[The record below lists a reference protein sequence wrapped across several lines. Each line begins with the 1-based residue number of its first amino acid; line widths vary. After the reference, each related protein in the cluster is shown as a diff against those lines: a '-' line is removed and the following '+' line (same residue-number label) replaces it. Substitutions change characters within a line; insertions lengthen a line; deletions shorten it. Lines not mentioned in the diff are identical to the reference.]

1 MGKTMGKV
9 SLAGLNDYLRN
20 GTVMSTEQVDEL
32 KSAIISGLHTDIFG
46 QYSGKLYRGMIVSY
60 ESMQLLG
67 FDPNKVVTGTQ
78 NTAQSTYY
86 TKNGYSSWSK
96 NPKIAKAFAKPES
109 AGGYGVYSG
118 QKRTV
123 KRFGIVMETDASDLL
138 CADLEQWYNTV
149 DAQNSNEQEVLT
161 LEDAVPINRIV
172 CVWNED
178 DM

>member
-1 MGKTMGKV
+1 MNRMLGKIAL
-9 SLAGLNDYLRN
+9 SGLNDYLRN
-20 GTVMSTEQVDEL
+20 GIVMSAEQVDEL
-32 KSAIISGLHTDIFG
+32 KSAIVGGQHTDIFG

-67 FDPNKVVTGTQ
+67 FDPNRVVTGTQ
-78 NTAQSTYY
+78 NTAPSAYY
-86 TKNGYSSWSK
+86 AKNGYSSWSK
-96 NPKIAKAFAKPES
+96 NPKIAKAFAKPS
-109 AGGYGVYSG
+109 FAGGYGVYSG

-123 KRFGIVMETDASDLL
+123 KRFGIVMEADASDLL

-161 LEDAVPINRIV
+161 FEDMIPVDRIV